1 MKNDRKD
8 EDLQIKHIEEDEE
21 IRSGARQT
29 DQLEKMNENAQN
41 DGTSDEDQAGIPPIT
56 EVNDGD

>member
-8 EDLQIKHIEEDEE
+8 EELQIKHIEEDEE